1 MKLRLE
7 LFVRNIE
14 KSIEFYHNVL
24 GFSLPEDRNKNYLP
38 VRKGDVVLGISEM
51 ENLPGCHPLK
61 ARRGG
66 QPFGLGVEI
75 VLEVEEVKDIYQKV
89 VTSGHPIETELT
101 SRPWGLDDFRIIDP
115 DGYYLRISSK
125 S

>member
-51 ENLPGCHPLK
+51 ENLPGCHP
-61 ARRGG
+61 
-66 QPFGLGVEI
+66 
-75 VLEVEEVKDIYQKV
+75 
-89 VTSGHPIETELT
+89 
-101 SRPWGLDDFRIIDP
+101 
-115 DGYYLRISSK
+115 
-125 S
+125 